1 MSNTK
6 CTFRP
11 CHFPLIYVCISF
23 HFLPFVH
30 SCPSIFLTCHFLPFI
45 LAFISF
51 HVLFI
56 FAFMLFFMFQSYPFI
71 FVLMSFHVLFMIAC
85 ISFQFHFM
93 VAFISFHVPVI
104 FAFRFFCF
112 LFMFAF
118 KSIFLSC
125 IYFRPFSFV
134 HSCPSMFPSFVHAF
148 PLISAK
154 VSWLSKH
161 TIARTWLF
169 EHQSNLCIPAT
180 DCPRKPNRIRPC
192 AGLSPCS
199 GLFNYPNVAAWK
211 WKERALVL
219 VPLSGVP
226 SSQNR
231 AAALFHFSHGNRED
245 IIPILPIVQNCF
257 KLQ

>member
-1 MSNTK
+1 MFLSFLHSGFFVFFS
-6 CTFRP
+6 CLHSSPF
-11 CHFPLIYVCISF
+11 SF
-23 HFLPFVH
+23 H
-30 SCPSIFLTCHFLPFI
+30 C
-45 LAFISF
+45 
-51 HVLFI
+51 
-56 FAFMLFFMFQSYPFI
+56 
-71 FVLMSFHVLFMIAC
+71 
-85 ISFQFHFM
+85 
-93 VAFISFHVPVI
+93 
-104 FAFRFFCF
+104 
-112 LFMFAF
+112 
-118 KSIFLSC
+118 C